1 MRAVVEETSQTR
13 SHTTSADSHSN
24 TPSSVYDTKPE
35 STDATPYDDTQIMV
49 ARHMDVTLE
58 SKKWI
63 FGVVAL
69 VVLVAAGMVVLLVVN
84 SRSRLVA
91 KENYDF

>member
-1 MRAVVEETSQTR
+1 MA
-13 SHTTSADSHSN
+13 
-24 TPSSVYDTKPE
+24 
-35 STDATPYDDTQIMV
+35 

>member
-1 MRAVVEETSQTR
+1 M
-13 SHTTSADSHSN
+13 
-24 TPSSVYDTKPE
+24 YDTKPE
-35 STDATPYDDTQIMV
+35 STDATPYDDTQIMA
-49 ARHMDVTLE
+49 ARHMDLTLE

-69 VVLVAAGMVVLLVVN
+69 VVLVAAGILVLLLVN

-91 KENYDF
+91 KKDYDF

>member
-1 MRAVVEETSQTR
+1 VRAVVEETSQTR
-13 SHTTSADSHSN
+13 SNTTSADCHSN
-24 TPSSVYDTKPE
+24 TPSSAYDTKPE

-58 SKKWI
+58 RKKWI

-69 VVLVAAGMVVLLVVN
+69 VVLVVAGMVVLLVVN

-91 KENYDF
+91 KQDYDF